1 MTSRYLNKLLLHWER
16 VEGEPYFAS
25 IPAIRSLKELN
36 FPSNVTFFV
45 GENGTGK
52 STLLEAIAV
61 EYGFNPE
68 GGSRNFNFTT
78 RDSHSDLYR
87 CISFHKGPVRP
98 KDGFF
103 LRAESFYNLASQ
115 VDEYASVPA
124 RGNFYQN
131 YGGKSLHQQ
140 SHGESFF
147 SLLKNRFWGNGL
159 YLLDEPE
166 SALSPQRQL
175 AVLAL
180 LYHLGQE
187 GSQLII
193 ATHSPILLGLPEAAI
208 YSFDGEAV
216 HPVSYE
222 ETESY
227 QVTKMFLTRREQM
240 LEELLRQ

>member
-103 LRAESFYNLASQ
+103 LRAESFYNLRPRQ
-115 VDEYASVPA
+115 GQFLPELWGEVPPPA
-124 RGNFYQN
+124 IPW
-131 YGGKSLHQQ
+131 
-140 SHGESFF
+140 GELF
-147 SLLKNRFWGNGL
+147 LP
-159 YLLDEPE
+159 PE
-166 SALSPQRQL
+166 KP
-175 AVLAL
+175 V
-180 LYHLGQE
+180 LGQW
-187 GSQLII
+187 
-193 ATHSPILLGLPEAAI
+193 PLP
-208 YSFDGEAV
+208 S
-216 HPVSYE
+216 
-222 ETESY
+222 
-227 QVTKMFLTRREQM
+227 R
-240 LEELLRQ
+240 